1 MMLTFFL
8 CLLAICI
15 FSLVM
20 SLQFCLF
27 LNWVVCFLTVEFNVS
42 LCILDTCLLP
52 DMCFAI
58 YQRRLPVHGLVFH
71 SLISP
76 LQNSYFNFNEVQL
89 NFFPPRNGYLVV
101 QHHLTELIMFCTI
114 FTEIQ
119 LGYNIV
125 VVSGI
130 QQSDSAIR

>member
-1 MMLTFFL
+1 MPSGFHML
-8 CLLAICI
+8 ICHAYI
-15 FSLVM
+15 SFDEESV
-20 SLQFCLF
+20 QNFCLF

-89 NFFPPRNGYLVV
+89 NFFPHGLCFWYLKS
-101 QHHLTELIMFCTI
+101 HC
-114 FTEIQ
+114 
-119 LGYNIV
+119 
-125 VVSGI
+125 
-130 QQSDSAIR
+130 